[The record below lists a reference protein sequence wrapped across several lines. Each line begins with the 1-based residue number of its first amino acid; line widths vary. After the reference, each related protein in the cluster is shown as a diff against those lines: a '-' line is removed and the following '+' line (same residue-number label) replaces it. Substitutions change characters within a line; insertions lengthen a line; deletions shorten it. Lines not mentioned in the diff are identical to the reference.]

1 MQPAGDG
8 DISHLMLEPGEPAP
22 APPAQVALSPGQAI
36 LGRDDAA
43 DLVVSVPTVSAA
55 HARLEVMPGSAGV
68 VVTDLGSTNG
78 TLVNGEVW
86 LEEGEDFPLAVGD
99 EVSFGD
105 ENLACFKLIF
115 LPDE

>member
-8 DISHLMLEPGEPAP
+8 DTSHLMLEPGEPAP
-22 APPAQVALSPGQAI
+22 APPARMALAPGQAI

-55 HARLEVMPGSAGV
+55 HVRLDVKPGNAGV
-68 VVTDLGSTNG
+68 LVTDLGSTNG

-86 LEEGEDFPLAVGD
+86 LEEGEGFPLAVGD
-99 EVSFGD
+99 VVSFGD